1 MNLARAEEYASRR
14 AGAVPP
20 VIAVLSP
27 TTGKLNPAR
36 IRCSVFAATS
46 TSKSAVCT
54 GAPNA
59 PSIGA
64 FSWFAVTVKPNAFQI
79 ASESFTNDKLVTLAK
94 RVSALA
100 KDPSVN
106 GIVVTEIGAVTVR
119 FLLHDRDPEAA
130 AKRMEG
136 WRTKLRELLSDN
148 LTLNGTLQGSIVD
161 WDFTEFST
169 FGRDGA
175 PPYGFDLEIRIP
187 LGLVASVARG
197 A

>member
-1 MNLARAEEYASRR
+1 MGWAEARAELVNILQGASISDPYAETLTAREWPPRVELGR
-14 AGAVPP
+14 AELPVAYVIPP
-20 VIAVLSP
+20 RMHDLP
-27 TTGKLNPAR
+27 
-36 IRCSVFAATS
+36 
-46 TSKSAVCT
+46 
-54 GAPNA
+54 
-59 PSIGA
+59 
-64 FSWFAVTVKPNAFQI
+64 Q
-79 ASESFTNDKLVTLAK
+79 
-94 RVSALA
+94 
-100 KDPSVN
+100 VN